1 MVEVRDAERADVR
14 LLKQLIDEMGGHERM
29 IVSVT
34 EDSLAM
40 DSFGPKPQ
48 FRALIAEADRRVAG
62 YALFFDCYSSFQ
74 GRGIFLEDLFVRD
87 EFRGKRVGAALLS
100 RVAEIAVELDC
111 VGIMLNVLDW
121 NESARRFFVWQ
132 VSHCEKLPVRNLL
145 PQRAE
150 DHLTGNTKDRLC
162 FQEEAMAGIEKVAT
176 LTIAVEDQDKALEWF
191 TEKLGFEKRTDLS
204 TPGMR

>member
-74 GRGIFLEDLFVRD
+74 GRGIFLEDLFVSD
-87 EFRGKRVGAALLS
+87 EFRGKRVGTALLS

-121 NESARRFFVWQ
+121 NESARRFF
-132 VSHCEKLPVRNLL
+132 E
-145 PQRAE
+145 RAGASVLRE
-150 DHLTGNTKDRLC
+150 RETLC
-162 FQEEAMAGIEKVAT
+162 LAGIALRKIAGKESAPAT
-176 LTIAVEDQDKALEWF
+176 
-191 TEKLGFEKRTDLS
+191 R
-204 TPGMR
+204 